1 MALECFVY
9 ASRMDLTVTI
19 VSWNTK
25 GLLRSCLQSVA
36 RSSTKSSFEIHV
48 VDNASTDGSL
58 EMVRTEFPEA
68 HLIANTENVGFAR
81 ANNQSWH
88 ESRGRYWL
96 LLNSDTVVRPGALD
110 ALIEF
115 MDSHARAGLATARV
129 VNPDGTPQFCAQREP
144 GVGLTLLEATRL
156 HKLLPRRIRGR
167 LLLSTYWS
175 YDEPIRLGWAW
186 GTALVARRE
195 AVEEAG
201 PLAEEFFMYGED
213 VEWSLRMRRMGWEV
227 WFCPEA
233 EVLHYG
239 GRSAAQVWSD
249 AGRERVILDGIYRA
263 VERHHGRIY
272 VGVLHATRWLVA
284 DLENF
289 RAKFRRGSPTNF
301 APPPEYHRQAL
312 KRIMQR

>member
-1 MALECFVY
+1 MYFGAGERV
-9 ASRMDLTVTI
+9 DLTVTI

-25 GLLRSCLQSVA
+25 ELLRSCLRSVVRGTI
-36 RSSTKSSFEIHV
+36 RSRVEIHV
-48 VDNASTDGSL
+48 VDNASTDGSP
-58 EMVRTEFPEA
+58 EMVRAEFPQA
-68 HLIANTENVGFAR
+68 RLTVNTTNVGFAR

-88 ESRGRYWL
+88 ESCGRYWL
-96 LLNSDTVVRPGALD
+96 LLNSDTVVHHGALD

-115 MDSHARAGLATARV
+115 MDSHTRAGLATARV

-175 YDEPIRLGWAW
+175 YDEPMRLGWAW

-213 VEWSLRMRRMGWEV
+213 VEWSLRMRRRGWEV

-239 GRSAAQVWSD
+239 GQSAAQVWSD

-263 VERHHGRIY
+263 VERHHGRVY
-272 VGVLHATRWLVA
+272 VGALHATRWLVA
-284 DLENF
+284 NLETF
-289 RAKFRRGSPTNF
+289 RARFRHGSPTVL
-301 APPPEYHRQAL
+301 AAPPEYHRQAL
-312 KRIMQR
+312 KRVMWR